1 MAAYQMSAGSGPPT
15 STCASSCENGRTR
28 CRRRGCRRTS
38 ASMMDQYP
46 ARLLR
51 AHTGAHG
58 PDGFQ
63 PSKLI
68 GSVSCQLLHLME
80 PPGMSWCTGL
90 PPPWWG
96 NRLYYRSG
104 SWCTLANKWA
114 GSGALASSP
123 DAAAAFRPREAQAS
137 SLGAINLGRHEFGRV
152 GHSHLQGAR
161 KRQADHD
168 EGAGQHT
175 DRNQSAFAVALHN
188 KGPPV
193 G

>member
-15 STCASSCENGRTR
+15 STCASSCENGRPR

-38 ASMMDQYP
+38 ASMMDQYL

-90 PPPWWG
+90 PPPWCG

-104 SWCTLANKWA
+104 SWCTLERVSRRGRAR
-114 GSGALASSP
+114 
-123 DAAAAFRPREAQAS
+123 FFPRRRRRVPS
-137 SLGAINLGRHEFGRV
+137 HGGFSKPLGAINLGRHEFGRV

-161 KRQADHD
+161 KR
-168 EGAGQHT
+168 
-175 DRNQSAFAVALHN
+175 RS
-188 KGPPV
+188 
-193 G
+193 